1 MRKEIFYFSLAFCN
15 SRLKIYLIL
24 TQMATEGHFKKSLN
38 LFDSAAITMGSMI
51 GSGIFI
57 VSADIARNVGSPGWL
72 LVVWGITTIMTVLA
86 AVSYGEL
93 ASMLPH
99 AGGIYVYLREA
110 YSPLFGFLYG
120 WTFFLVIQC
129 GTIAAVAM
137 AFAKFT
143 GVLLPVI
150 SEQNTV
156 LDLGFFRF
164 NSTQLLAIIMI
175 LFLTWINTMG
185 IKEGKRVQNV
195 FTYSKV
201 LILLVFIVLGIFA
214 AKASQFD
221 VFNAGFW
228 QASKV
233 VDGQQVPIEGFSLVI
248 AVGMAMVGSIFAADA
263 WYNITY
269 TSDEVINPKKTIARS
284 LFLGTLTVC
293 VIYFLMNVV
302 YIIALPVRGIEN
314 GATVLERGIQ
324 FASEDRVGTAA
335 IYGIFGK
342 NTELLMAA
350 VVVISTFG
358 CNNGI
363 ILSGARVTFAMAKD
377 KLFFRKTGELSSKGV
392 PSFALWIQAGWS
404 VILCLT
410 GTYSQLLDY
419 VVFAAL
425 LFYSLVI
432 FAVFMLRKKHPE
444 WERPYKAFGFPVFP
458 ILYIAAC
465 FIIII
470 ILLVYKPLFTWP
482 GLAIVLSG
490 VPVYYLWRKS
500 QPVSDKLPPE
510 AR

>member
-1 MRKEIFYFSLAFCN
+1 
-15 SRLKIYLIL
+15 
-24 TQMATEGHFKKSLN
+24 MATEGHFKKSLN

-72 LVVWGITTIMTVLA
+72 LVVWGITTVMTVLA

-143 GVLLPVI
+143 GVLLPII

-156 LDLGFFRF
+156 LDLGFFQF
-164 NSTQLLAIIMI
+164 NSTQLLAIMMI
-175 LFLTWINTMG
+175 LLLTWINTRG
-185 IKEGKRVQNV
+185 IKEGKRVQNI

-201 LILLVFIVLGIFA
+201 LILLVFIVLGIFV
-214 AKASQFD
+214 AKATQLN
-221 VFNAGFW
+221 VFSSPGFW
-228 QASKV
+228 DATKV
-233 VDGQQVPIEGFSLVI
+233 VDGVQVPVTGISLLI

-293 VIYFLMNVV
+293 LIYFLVNVV
-302 YIIALPVRGIEN
+302 YILALPVRGIAE
-314 GATVLERGIQ
+314 GATVMERGIQ
-324 FASEDRVGTAA
+324 FASEDRVATAA

-342 NTELLMAA
+342 NSELLMAA

-377 KLFFRKTGELSSKGV
+377 KLFFKRTGELSAKGV
-392 PSFALWIQAGWS
+392 PAFALWIQAGWS
-404 VILCLT
+404 TILCLT
-410 GTYSQLLDY
+410 GSYSQLLDY

-425 LFYSLVI
+425 LFYALVI

-458 ILYIAAC
+458 IIYIAAC
-465 FIIII
+465 LLIIV

-482 GLAIVLSG
+482 GLGIVLSG
-490 VPVYYLWRKS
+490 VPVYYLWKKY
-500 QPVSDKLPPE
+500 QAK
-510 AR
+510 ARDNSPG

>member
-1 MRKEIFYFSLAFCN
+1 
-15 SRLKIYLIL
+15 
-24 TQMATEGHFKKSLN
+24 MAAEGHFKKSLN

-156 LDLGFFRF
+156 LDLGFFQF
-164 NSTQLLAIIMI
+164 NSTQLLAIMMI
-175 LFLTWINTMG
+175 LLLTWINTRG
-185 IKEGKRVQNV
+185 IKEGKRVQNI

-201 LILLVFIVLGIFA
+201 LILLVFIVLGIFV
-214 AKASQFD
+214 AKATQLN
-221 VFNAGFW
+221 VFSSPGFW
-228 QASKV
+228 DATKV
-233 VDGQQVPIEGFSLVI
+233 VDGVQVPVTGISLLI

-293 VIYFLMNVV
+293 LIYFLVNIV
-302 YIIALPVRGIEN
+302 YIIALPVRGIPD
-314 GATVLERGIQ
+314 GATVMERGIQ
-324 FASEDRVGTAA
+324 FASEDRVATAA

-342 NTELLMAA
+342 NSELLMAA

-363 ILSGARVTFAMAKD
+363 VLSGARVTFAMAKD

-392 PSFALWIQAGWS
+392 PAFALWIQALWS
-404 VILCLT
+404 TLLCLT
-410 GTYSQLLDY
+410 GSYSQLLDY

-425 LFYSLVI
+425 LFYVLVI
-432 FAVFMLRKKHPE
+432 FSVFVLRKKHPE

-458 ILYIAAC
+458 VIYIAAC
-465 FIIII
+465 LLIIFV
-470 ILLVYKPLFTWP
+470 LLIYKPLFTWP
-482 GLAIVLSG
+482 GLGIVLSG
-490 VPVYYLWRKS
+490 VPVYYWWKKR
-500 QPVSDKLPPE
+500 Q
-510 AR
+510 AIQ

>member
-1 MRKEIFYFSLAFCN
+1 MKFFTLANPYSGFSF
-15 SRLKIYLIL
+15 LINVH
-24 TQMATEGHFKKSLN
+24 MASEGQFKKSLN

-72 LVVWGITTIMTVLA
+72 LVVWAITTVMTVMA
-86 AVSYGEL
+86 ALSYGEL

-150 SEQNTV
+150 SEENT
-156 LDLGFFRF
+156 LLNLGFFKF

-175 LFLTWINTMG
+175 LVLTWINTRG

-201 LILLVFIVLGIFA
+201 LILLAFIVIGIYA
-214 AKASQFD
+214 ARASQLD
-221 VFNAGFW
+221 VFRSPGFW
-228 QASKV
+228 DAARV
-233 VDGQQVPIEGFSLVI
+233 IDNQQVPVTGFSLII
-248 AVGMAMVGSIFAADA
+248 AVALAMVGSIFAADA

-269 TSDEVINPKKTIARS
+269 TSDEVINPRKTIARS

-293 VIYFLMNVV
+293 LIYFLMNIV
-302 YIIALPVRGIEN
+302 YIIALPVRGLPD

-324 FASEDRVGTAA
+324 FATADRVGTAA

-350 VVVISTFG
+350 VVVIATFG

-363 ILSGARVTFAMAKD
+363 ILSGARVTYAMAKD
-377 KLFFRKTGELSSKGV
+377 RLFFTRTGELSAKGV
-392 PSFALWIQAGWS
+392 PSFALWIQAVWS
-404 VILCLT
+404 TLLCLT

-425 LFYSLVI
+425 IFYILVI
-432 FAVFMLRKKHPE
+432 FAVFMLRRKHPE
-444 WERPYKAFGFPVFP
+444 WERPYKAFGYPVFP
-458 ILYIAAC
+458 VIYIAAC
-465 FIIII
+465 LLIII
-470 ILLVYKPLFTWP
+470 ILLIYKPLFTWP
-482 GLAIVLSG
+482 GLGIVLAG
-490 VPVYYLWRKS
+490 VPVYYLWKGRKKPS
-500 QPVSDKLPPE
+500 
-510 AR
+510 

>member
-1 MRKEIFYFSLAFCN
+1 
-15 SRLKIYLIL
+15 
-24 TQMATEGHFKKSLN
+24 MAAEGHFKKSLN

-72 LVVWGITTIMTVLA
+72 LVVWGITTVMTVLA
-86 AVSYGEL
+86 ALSYGEL

-150 SEQNTV
+150 SEQHTV
-156 LDLGFFRF
+156 LNLGFFKF

-175 LFLTWINTMG
+175 LFLTWINTRG

-201 LILLVFIVLGIFA
+201 LILLAFIVIGIYA
-214 AKASQFD
+214 AKASQLN
-221 VFNAGFW
+221 VFSSPGFW
-228 QASKV
+228 DAVRVKGNEQI
-233 VDGQQVPIEGFSLVI
+233 PIKGFSLLI

-284 LFLGTLTVC
+284 LFLGTLIVC
-293 VIYFLMNVV
+293 VIYFLVNIV
-302 YIIALPVRGIEN
+302 YIIALPVRGIPD
-314 GATVLERGIQ
+314 GATVMERGIQ
-324 FASEDRVGTAA
+324 FASEDRVATAA
-335 IYGIFGK
+335 IYGIFGQ
-342 NTELLMAA
+342 NAQLLMAV

-377 KLFFRKTGELSSKGV
+377 RLFFKRTGELNSAGV
-392 PSFALWIQAGWS
+392 PAFALWIQAGWS
-404 VILCLT
+404 TLLCLT
-410 GTYSQLLDY
+410 GSYSQLLDY

-425 LFYSLVI
+425 LFYILVI
-432 FAVFMLRKKHPE
+432 FSVFVLRKKHPE

-458 ILYIAAC
+458 IIYIAAC
-465 FIIII
+465 LLIII
-470 ILLVYKPLFTWP
+470 ILLIYKPLFTWP
-482 GLAIVLSG
+482 GLGIVLSG
-490 VPVYYLWRKS
+490 VPVYYLWKKY
-500 QPVSDKLPPE
+500 QANP
-510 AR
+510 

>member
-1 MRKEIFYFSLAFCN
+1 
-15 SRLKIYLIL
+15 
-24 TQMATEGHFKKSLN
+24 
-38 LFDSAAITMGSMI
+38 
-51 GSGIFI
+51 
-57 VSADIARNVGSPGWL
+57 
-72 LVVWGITTIMTVLA
+72 MTVLA

-150 SEQNTV
+150 SEHNTV
-156 LDLGFFRF
+156 LDLGFFKF
-164 NSTQLLAIIMI
+164 NSTQLLAVIMI
-175 LFLTWINTMG
+175 LVLTWINTRG
-185 IKEGKRVQNV
+185 IKEGKRVQNI

-201 LILLVFIVLGIFA
+201 LILLAFIVIGIYV
-214 AKASQFD
+214 AKATQLN
-221 VFNAGFW
+221 VFHSPDFW
-228 QASKV
+228 DAARV
-233 VDGQQVPIEGFSLVI
+233 EDGVQIPVKGFSLLI
-248 AVGMAMVGSIFAADA
+248 AVGMAMVGSLFAADA

-284 LFLGTLTVC
+284 LFIGSLTVC
-293 VIYFLMNVV
+293 LIYFLVNVV
-302 YIIALPVRGIEN
+302 YIIALPVRGIPE

-324 FASEDRVGTAA
+324 FASEDRVATAA

-342 NTELLMAA
+342 NTELLMAL

-363 ILSGARVTFAMAKD
+363 ILAGARVTFAMAKD
-377 KLFFRKTGELSSKGV
+377 RLFFKRTGELSSKGV
-392 PSFALWIQAGWS
+392 PAFALWIQAGWAT
-404 VILCLT
+404 ILCLT
-410 GTYSQLLDY
+410 GSYSQLLDY
-419 VVFAAL
+419 VIFAAL
-425 LFYSLVI
+425 IFYVLVI
-432 FAVFMLRKKHPE
+432 FSVFVLRKKHPE

-458 ILYIAAC
+458 IIYIAAC
-465 FIIII
+465 LLIII

-482 GLAIVLSG
+482 GLGIVLSG
-490 VPVYYLWRKS
+490 VPVYYLWKRRK
-500 QPVSDKLPPE
+500 PT
-510 AR
+510 

>member
-1 MRKEIFYFSLAFCN
+1 
-15 SRLKIYLIL
+15 
-24 TQMATEGHFKKSLN
+24 MAAEGQFKKSLN

-156 LDLGFFRF
+156 LDLGFFKF
-164 NSTQLLAIIMI
+164 NSTQLLAIMMI
-175 LFLTWINTMG
+175 LFLTWINTRG
-185 IKEGKRVQNV
+185 IKEGKRVQNI

-201 LILLVFIVLGIFA
+201 FILLVFIVIGIYA
-214 AKASQFD
+214 AKATQLD
-221 VFNAGFW
+221 VFHSPGFW
-228 QASKV
+228 DAARVEGNEQIPVK
-233 VDGQQVPIEGFSLVI
+233 GFSLLI

-284 LFLGTLTVC
+284 LFVGTLTVC
-293 VIYFLMNVV
+293 LIYFLVNVV
-302 YIIALPVRGIEN
+302 YILALPVRGIPD
-314 GATVLERGIQ
+314 GATVMERGIQ
-324 FASEDRVGTAA
+324 FAGEDRVATAA

-342 NTELLMAA
+342 NTELLMAV

-377 KLFFRKTGELSSKGV
+377 RLFFKRTGELSSKGV
-392 PSFALWIQAGWS
+392 PAFALWIQAGWS
-404 VILCLT
+404 TLLCLT
-410 GTYSQLLDY
+410 GSYSQLLDY

-425 LFYSLVI
+425 LFYILVI

-458 ILYIAAC
+458 AVYIAAC
-465 FIIII
+465 LIIII

-482 GLAIVLSG
+482 GLGIVLSG
-490 VPVYYLWRKS
+490 VPVYYLWRRWQK
-500 QPVSDKLPPE
+500 
-510 AR
+510 AN

>member
-1 MRKEIFYFSLAFCN
+1 
-15 SRLKIYLIL
+15 
-24 TQMATEGHFKKSLN
+24 MAAEGQFKKSLN

-72 LVVWGITTIMTVLA
+72 LVVWAITLVMTVLA

-150 SEQNTV
+150 SEHNTM
-156 LDLGFFRF
+156 LDLGFFKF

-175 LFLTWINTMG
+175 LVLTWINTRG
-185 IKEGKRVQNV
+185 IKEGKRVQNI

-201 LILLVFIVLGIFA
+201 LILLAFIVIGIYVAKSTQLNVVHSPDFWDA
-214 AKASQFD
+214 AR
-221 VFNAGFW
+221 VE
-228 QASKV
+228 
-233 VDGQQVPIEGFSLVI
+233 DGVQIPVKGFSLLI
-248 AVGMAMVGSIFAADA
+248 AVGMAMVGSLFAADA

-284 LFLGTLTVC
+284 LFIGSLTVC
-293 VIYFLMNVV
+293 LIYFLVNVV
-302 YIIALPVRGIEN
+302 YIIALPVRGIPE

-324 FASEDRVGTAA
+324 FASEDRVATAA

-342 NTELLMAA
+342 NTELLMAV

-363 ILSGARVTFAMAKD
+363 ILAGARVTFAMAKD
-377 KLFFRKTGELSSKGV
+377 RLFFKRTGELSSKGV
-392 PSFALWIQAGWS
+392 PAFALWIQAGWAT
-404 VILCLT
+404 ILCLT
-410 GTYSQLLDY
+410 GSYSQLLDY
-419 VVFAAL
+419 VIFAAL
-425 LFYSLVI
+425 LFYVLVI
-432 FAVFMLRKKHPE
+432 FSVFVLRKKHPE

-458 ILYIAAC
+458 VIYIAAC
-465 FIIII
+465 LLIII

-482 GLAIVLSG
+482 GLGIVLSG
-490 VPVYYLWRKS
+490 VPVYYLWKR
-500 QPVSDKLPPE
+500 
-510 AR
+510 RNRT

>member
-1 MRKEIFYFSLAFCN
+1 
-15 SRLKIYLIL
+15 
-24 TQMATEGHFKKSLN
+24 MAAEGHFRKSLN

-72 LVVWGITTIMTVLA
+72 LVVWGVTTIMTVMA
-86 AVSYGEL
+86 ALSYGEL

-150 SEQNTV
+150 SESNTL
-156 LDLGFFRF
+156 LDLSIFKF
-164 NSTQLLAIIMI
+164 NSTQLLAIMMI
-175 LFLTWINTMG
+175 LFLTWINTRG

-201 LILLVFIVLGIFA
+201 FILLVFIVIGIYA
-214 AKASQFD
+214 AKATQLD
-221 VFNAGFW
+221 VFRSPGFW
-228 QASKV
+228 DAARY
-233 VDGQQVPIEGFSLVI
+233 DGSGQVPLKGFSLLI

-284 LFLGTLTVC
+284 LFLGTLVVC
-293 VIYFLMNVV
+293 VIYFLVNIV
-302 YIIALPVRGIEN
+302 YIIALPVRGIPD
-314 GATVLERGIQ
+314 GATALERGIQ

-335 IYGIFGK
+335 IYGIFGQ
-342 NTELLMAA
+342 NAELLMAV

-363 ILSGARVTFAMAKD
+363 ILSGARVTFAMARD
-377 KLFFRKTGELSSKGV
+377 NLFFKRTGELSLKGV
-392 PSFALWIQAGWS
+392 PAFALWIQAGWS
-404 VILCLT
+404 TLLCLT

-425 LFYSLVI
+425 LFYILVI

-444 WERPYKAFGFPVFP
+444 WERPYKAIGFPVFP
-458 ILYIAAC
+458 VLYIAAC
-465 FIIII
+465 LLIII

-482 GLAIVLSG
+482 GLGIVLTG
-490 VPVYYLWRKS
+490 VPVYYWWKRRKT
-500 QPVSDKLPPE
+500 L
-510 AR
+510 RG

>member
-1 MRKEIFYFSLAFCN
+1 
-15 SRLKIYLIL
+15 
-24 TQMATEGHFKKSLN
+24 MAAEGHFKKSLN

-57 VSADIARNVGSPGWL
+57 VSADIARNVGSPGWI
-72 LVVWGITTIMTVLA
+72 LVVWALTLVMTVLA

-150 SEQNTV
+150 SEHRTV
-156 LDLGFFRF
+156 LDLGFFKF

-175 LFLTWINTMG
+175 LVLTWINTRG
-185 IKEGKRVQNV
+185 IKEGKQVQNI

-201 LILLVFIVLGIFA
+201 LILLAFIVIGIYVAKATQLNVFHSPDFWDA
-214 AKASQFD
+214 AK
-221 VFNAGFW
+221 VE
-228 QASKV
+228 
-233 VDGQQVPIEGFSLVI
+233 DGVQVPIKGFSLLI

-284 LFLGTLTVC
+284 LFIGTLTVC
-293 VIYFLMNVV
+293 LIYFLVNVV
-302 YIIALPVRGIEN
+302 YIIALPVRGIAG

-324 FASEDRVGTAA
+324 FASEDRVATAA
-335 IYGIFGK
+335 IHGIFGQ
-342 NTELLMAA
+342 NAELLMAV

-377 KLFFRKTGELSSKGV
+377 RLFFKRTGELSSKGV
-392 PSFALWIQAGWS
+392 PAFALWIQAGWS
-404 VILCLT
+404 LLLCLT
-410 GTYSQLLDY
+410 GSYSQLLDY

-425 LFYSLVI
+425 LFYILVI
-432 FAVFMLRKKHPE
+432 FSVFMLRKKHPE

-458 ILYIAAC
+458 IIYIAAC
-465 FIIII
+465 LLIVV
-470 ILLVYKPLFTWP
+470 ILLIYKPLFTWP
-482 GLAIVLSG
+482 GLGIVLSG
-490 VPVYYLWRKS
+490 VPVYYLWRKW
-500 QPVSDKLPPE
+500 QK
-510 AR
+510 AA

>member
-1 MRKEIFYFSLAFCN
+1 
-15 SRLKIYLIL
+15 
-24 TQMATEGHFKKSLN
+24 MAAEGHFKKSLN

-86 AVSYGEL
+86 AISYGEL

-156 LDLGFFRF
+156 LDLSFFQF
-164 NSTQLLAIIMI
+164 NSTQLLAIMMI
-175 LFLTWINTMG
+175 LLLTWINTRG
-185 IKEGKRVQNV
+185 IKEGKRVQNI

-214 AKASQFD
+214 AKASQLN
-221 VFNAGFW
+221 VFNSPGFW
-228 QASKV
+228 DASKV
-233 VDGQQVPIEGFSLVI
+233 VDNVQVPVTGFSLLI

-284 LFLGTLTVC
+284 LLFGTLTVC
-293 VIYFLMNVV
+293 LIYFLVNVV
-302 YIIALPVRGIEN
+302 YIIALPVRGIPE
-314 GATVLERGIQ
+314 GATVMERGIQ
-324 FASEDRVGTAA
+324 FASEDRVATAA

-377 KLFFRKTGELSSKGV
+377 RLFFSKTGELSSKGV
-392 PSFALWIQAGWS
+392 PAFALWIQAGWS
-404 VILCLT
+404 TLLCLT
-410 GTYSQLLDY
+410 GSYSQLLDY

-425 LFYSLVI
+425 LFYVLVI

-458 ILYIAAC
+458 VIYIAAC
-465 FIIII
+465 LLIIIV
-470 ILLVYKPLFTWP
+470 LLVYKPLFTWP
-482 GLAIVLSG
+482 GLGIVLSG
-490 VPVYYLWRKS
+490 VPVYYLWKKY
-500 QPVSDKLPPE
+500 QAKNPDKIQD
-510 AR
+510 

>member
-1 MRKEIFYFSLAFCN
+1 
-15 SRLKIYLIL
+15 
-24 TQMATEGHFKKSLN
+24 MAAEGQFKKSLN

-72 LVVWGITTIMTVLA
+72 LVVWGITTVMTVLA

-93 ASMLPH
+93 ASMMPH
-99 AGGIYVYLREA
+99 AGGIYIYLREA

-143 GVLLPVI
+143 GVLIPAI
-150 SEQNTV
+150 SDQNIV
-156 LDLGFFRF
+156 LNLGFFKF
-164 NSTQLLAIIMI
+164 NSTQLLAIMMI
-175 LFLTWINTMG
+175 LFLTWVNTRG
-185 IKEGKRVQNV
+185 IKEGKRVQNI

-201 LILLVFIVLGIFA
+201 LILLAFIVIGIYV
-214 AKASQFD
+214 AKSTQLN
-221 VFNAGFW
+221 VFHSPGFW
-228 QASKV
+228 DAARVEGNEQI
-233 VDGQQVPIEGFSLVI
+233 PIKGFSLLI
-248 AVGMAMVGSIFAADA
+248 AVGMAMVGSLFAADA

-284 LFLGTLTVC
+284 LFIGSLTVC
-293 VIYFLMNVV
+293 LIYFLVNVV
-302 YIIALPVRGIEN
+302 YIIALPVRGIPE

-324 FASEDRVGTAA
+324 FASEDRVATAA

-342 NTELLMAA
+342 NTELLMAV

-363 ILSGARVTFAMAKD
+363 ILAGARVTFAMAKD
-377 KLFFRKTGELSSKGV
+377 RLFFKRTGELSSKGV
-392 PSFALWIQAGWS
+392 PAFALWIQAGWS
-404 VILCLT
+404 TILCLT
-410 GTYSQLLDY
+410 GSYSQLLDY
-419 VVFAAL
+419 VIFAAL
-425 LFYSLVI
+425 LFYVLVI
-432 FAVFMLRKKHPE
+432 FSVFVLRKKHPE

-458 ILYIAAC
+458 VIYIAAC
-465 FIIII
+465 LLIII

-482 GLAIVLSG
+482 GLGIVLSG
-490 VPVYYLWRKS
+490 VPVFYLWKR
-500 QPVSDKLPPE
+500 
-510 AR
+510 RNRT

>member
-1 MRKEIFYFSLAFCN
+1 
-15 SRLKIYLIL
+15 
-24 TQMATEGHFKKSLN
+24 MAEQGHFKKSLN

-72 LVVWGITTIMTVLA
+72 LVVWGITAVMTVMA
-86 AVSYGEL
+86 ALSYREL
-93 ASMLPH
+93 AGMLPH

-143 GVLLPVI
+143 GVLIPAI
-150 SEQNTV
+150 SEQNSLVSIGIFKLTSV
-156 LDLGFFRF
+156 
-164 NSTQLLAIIMI
+164 QLLAIIMI
-175 LFLTWINTMG
+175 LFLTWINTRG

-201 LILLVFIVLGIFA
+201 LILLAFIVIGIYA
-214 AKASQFD
+214 AKAVNLN
-221 VFNAGFW
+221 VFTSPGFW
-228 QASKV
+228 DAARV
-233 VDGQQVPIEGFSLVI
+233 EGTGQIPIRGFSILV
-248 AVGMAMVGSIFAADA
+248 AVAMAMVGSLFSADA

-269 TSDEVINPKKTIARS
+269 ASDEVINPKKTVGRS
-284 LFLGTLTVC
+284 LFLGTLSVC
-293 VIYFLMNVV
+293 LIYFLINVV
-302 YIIALPVRGIEN
+302 YIIALPVRGNPE

-324 FASEDRVGTAA
+324 FASSDRVATAA

-342 NTELLMAA
+342 NAELLMAV

-377 KLFFRKTGELSSKGV
+377 QLFFAKTAELNRKGV
-392 PSFALWIQAGWS
+392 PAFALWIQAIWS
-404 VILCLT
+404 TLLCLT
-410 GTYSQLLDY
+410 GNYSQMLDY
-419 VVFAAL
+419 VTFAVL
-425 LFYSLVI
+425 LFFILVI
-432 FAVFMLRKKHPE
+432 LSIFILRKKHPE
-444 WERPYKAFGFPVFP
+444 WERPAKAFAFPVFP
-458 ILYIAAC
+458 VIYIAAC
-465 FIIII
+465 LLIIV

-482 GLAIVLSG
+482 GLGIVLSG
-490 VPVYYLWRKS
+490 VPVYYLWKS
-500 QPVSDKLPPE
+500 RQK
-510 AR
+510 AA

>member
-1 MRKEIFYFSLAFCN
+1 
-15 SRLKIYLIL
+15 
-24 TQMATEGHFKKSLN
+24 MATEGHFKKSLN

-72 LVVWGITTIMTVLA
+72 LVVWGVTTIMTVLA
-86 AVSYGEL
+86 ALSYGEL

-150 SEQNTV
+150 SESNTL
-156 LDLGFFRF
+156 LDLGFFQF
-164 NSTQLLAIIMI
+164 NTTQLLAIVMI
-175 LFLTWINTMG
+175 LVLTWINTQG

-201 LILLVFIVLGIFA
+201 LILLAFIVLGIYA
-214 AKASQFD
+214 AKATQLD
-221 VFNAGFW
+221 VFNAPGFW
-228 QASKV
+228 DAAKFE
-233 VDGQQVPIEGFSLVI
+233 GNGQVPIKGFSLLI
-248 AVGMAMVGSIFAADA
+248 AVAMAMVGSIFAADA

-284 LFLGTLTVC
+284 LFLGTLIVC
-293 VIYFLMNVV
+293 VIYFLVNVV
-302 YIIALPVRGIEN
+302 YIIALPVRGIPD

-324 FASEDRVGTAA
+324 FASEDRVATAA
-335 IYGIFGK
+335 IYRIFGQK
-342 NTELLMAA
+342 AQIFMAL

-363 ILSGARVTFAMAKD
+363 ILSGARVTYAMAKD
-377 KLFFRKTGELSSKGV
+377 RLFFKKTGELSKAGV
-392 PSFALWIQAGWS
+392 PAFALWIQAAWS
-404 VILCLT
+404 TLLCLT

-419 VVFAAL
+419 VVFATL
-425 LFYSLVI
+425 LFYILVI

-444 WERPYKAFGFPVFP
+444 WERPYRAFGFPVFP
-458 ILYIAAC
+458 IIYIAAC
-465 FIIII
+465 LLIII
-470 ILLVYKPLFTWP
+470 ILLIYKPLFTWP
-482 GLAIVLSG
+482 GLGIVLAG
-490 VPVYYLWRKS
+490 VPVYYWWKRRQALRS
-500 QPVSDKLPPE
+500 TDD
-510 AR
+510 

>member
-1 MRKEIFYFSLAFCN
+1 
-15 SRLKIYLIL
+15 
-24 TQMATEGHFKKSLN
+24 
-38 LFDSAAITMGSMI
+38 
-51 GSGIFI
+51 
-57 VSADIARNVGSPGWL
+57 
-72 LVVWGITTIMTVLA
+72 MTVLA
-86 AVSYGEL
+86 ALSYGEL

-150 SEQNTV
+150 SEQNTLV
-156 LDLGFFRF
+156 NLGFFKF
-164 NSTQLLAIIMI
+164 NSTQFLAIIMI
-175 LFLTWINTMG
+175 LFLTWINTRG
-185 IKEGKRVQNV
+185 IKEGKRVQNI

-201 LILLVFIVLGIFA
+201 LILLAFIVVGIFV
-214 AKASQFD
+214 AKATQLN
-221 VFNAGFW
+221 VFHSPGFW
-228 QASKV
+228 DAARV
-233 VDGQQVPIEGFSLVI
+233 VDDVQVPVSGFSLII

-284 LFLGTLTVC
+284 LFFGTLTVC
-293 VIYFLMNVV
+293 VIYFLVNIV
-302 YIIALPVRGIEN
+302 YIIALPLRGSPD
-314 GATVLERGIQ
+314 GATVMERGIQ
-324 FASEDRVGTAA
+324 FATSDRVATAA

-342 NTELLMAA
+342 NTELLMAV

-363 ILSGARVTFAMAKD
+363 VLSGARVTYAMAKD
-377 KLFFRKTGELSSKGV
+377 RLFFKKTGELNQAGV
-392 PSFALWIQAGWS
+392 PAFALWIQAGWS
-404 VILCLT
+404 MLLCLT

-425 LFYSLVI
+425 LFYILVI
-432 FAVFMLRKKHPE
+432 FSVFMLRKKHPE

-458 ILYIAAC
+458 VIYIIAC
-465 FIIII
+465 LLIIV
-470 ILLVYKPLFTWP
+470 ILLIYKPLFTWP
-482 GLAIVLSG
+482 GLGIVLSG
-490 VPVYYLWRKS
+490 VPVYYLWKNRQKKENS
-500 QPVSDKLPPE
+500 
-510 AR
+510 

>member
-1 MRKEIFYFSLAFCN
+1 
-15 SRLKIYLIL
+15 
-24 TQMATEGHFKKSLN
+24 MAAEGHFKKSLN

-72 LVVWGITTIMTVLA
+72 LVVWGITTVMTVLA
-86 AVSYGEL
+86 ALSYGEL

-150 SEQNTV
+150 SEQQTLINF
-156 LDLGFFRF
+156 GFFKF

-175 LFLTWINTMG
+175 LFLTWINTRG
-185 IKEGKRVQNV
+185 IKEGKRVQNI

-201 LILLVFIVLGIFA
+201 LILLAFIVIGIYA
-214 AKASQFD
+214 AKATQLD
-221 VFNAGFW
+221 VFNSPGFW
-228 QASKV
+228 DAARVEGNEQIPVK
-233 VDGQQVPIEGFSLVI
+233 GFSLLI

-284 LFLGTLTVC
+284 LFLGTLIVC
-293 VIYFLMNVV
+293 VIYFLVNIV
-302 YIIALPVRGIEN
+302 YIIALPVRGIAE
-314 GATVLERGIQ
+314 GSTVMERGIQ
-324 FASEDRVGTAA
+324 FASEDRVATAA
-335 IYGIFGK
+335 IYGIFGQ
-342 NTELLMAA
+342 NAQLLMAV

-377 KLFFRKTGELSSKGV
+377 QLFFKRTGELNSAGV
-392 PSFALWIQAGWS
+392 PAFALWIQAGWS
-404 VILCLT
+404 TLLCLT
-410 GTYSQLLDY
+410 GSYSQLLDY

-425 LFYSLVI
+425 LFYILVI
-432 FAVFMLRKKHPE
+432 FSVFVLRKKHPE

-458 ILYIAAC
+458 IIYIAAC
-465 FIIII
+465 LIIII

-482 GLAIVLSG
+482 GLGIVLSG
-490 VPVYYLWRKS
+490 VPVYYLWK
-500 QPVSDKLPPE
+500 KYK
-510 AR
+510 AKA

>member
-1 MRKEIFYFSLAFCN
+1 
-15 SRLKIYLIL
+15 
-24 TQMATEGHFKKSLN
+24 MAGEGQFKKSLN

-57 VSADIARNVGSPGWL
+57 VSADIARNVGSPGWI
-72 LVVWGITTIMTVLA
+72 LVVWGLTLVMTVLA

-99 AGGIYVYLREA
+99 AGGIYIYLREA

-150 SEQNTV
+150 SEHRTV
-156 LDLGFFRF
+156 LDLGFFKF

-175 LFLTWINTMG
+175 LVLTWINTRG
-185 IKEGKRVQNV
+185 IKEGKRVQNI

-201 LILLVFIVLGIFA
+201 LILLAFIIIGIYVAKATQLNVFHSPGFWDA
-214 AKASQFD
+214 AK
-221 VFNAGFW
+221 VE
-228 QASKV
+228 
-233 VDGQQVPIEGFSLVI
+233 DGIQVPVKGFSLLI

-284 LFLGTLTVC
+284 LLIGTLTVC
-293 VIYFLMNVV
+293 LIYFLINVV
-302 YIIALPVRGIEN
+302 YIIALPVRGIAG

-324 FASEDRVGTAA
+324 FASEDRVATAA
-335 IYGIFGK
+335 IHGIFGQ
-342 NTELLMAA
+342 NAELLMAV

-377 KLFFRKTGELSSKGV
+377 RLFFKRTGELSSKGV
-392 PSFALWIQAGWS
+392 PAFALWIQAVWS
-404 VILCLT
+404 VLLCLT
-410 GTYSQLLDY
+410 GSYSQLLDY

-425 LFYSLVI
+425 LFYILVI

-458 ILYIAAC
+458 IIYIAAC
-465 FIIII
+465 LLIVI
-470 ILLVYKPLFTWP
+470 ILLIYKPLFTWP
-482 GLAIVLSG
+482 GLGIVLSG
-490 VPVYYLWRKS
+490 VPVYYLWKRWQK
-500 QPVSDKLPPE
+500 
-510 AR
+510 AA

>member
-1 MRKEIFYFSLAFCN
+1 MS
-15 SRLKIYLIL
+15 S
-24 TQMATEGHFKKSLN
+24 EGHFKKSLN

-156 LDLGFFRF
+156 LDLGFFQF
-164 NSTQLLAIIMI
+164 NSTQLLAIMMI
-175 LFLTWINTMG
+175 LLLTWINTRG
-185 IKEGKRVQNV
+185 IKEGKRVQNI

-201 LILLVFIVLGIFA
+201 VILLVFIVLGIFV
-214 AKASQFD
+214 AKATQLN
-221 VFNAGFW
+221 VFQSPDFW
-228 QASKV
+228 DATKV
-233 VDGQQVPIEGFSLVI
+233 VGNQQVPIRGFSLLI

-293 VIYFLMNVV
+293 LIYFLVNVV
-302 YIIALPVRGIEN
+302 YILALPVRGIPD
-314 GATVLERGIQ
+314 GATVLERGMQ
-324 FASEDRVGTAA
+324 FASEDRVATAA

-377 KLFFRKTGELSSKGV
+377 KLFFSKTGKLSSKGV
-392 PSFALWIQAGWS
+392 PAFALWIQAAWS
-404 VILCLT
+404 TFLCLT
-410 GTYSQLLDY
+410 GSYGQLLDY

-425 LFYSLVI
+425 LFYVLVI
-432 FAVFMLRKKHPE
+432 FSVFMLRKKHPE

-458 ILYIAAC
+458 ILYIAGC
-465 FIIII
+465 LLIIV
-470 ILLVYKPLFTWP
+470 ILLIYKPLFTWP
-482 GLAIVLSG
+482 GLGIVLSG
-490 VPVYYLWRKS
+490 VPVYYLWKKYQANR
-500 QPVSDKLPPE
+500 
-510 AR
+510 

>member
-1 MRKEIFYFSLAFCN
+1 
-15 SRLKIYLIL
+15 
-24 TQMATEGHFKKSLN
+24 MAAEGQFKKSLN

-72 LVVWGITTIMTVLA
+72 LVVWGITLVMTVLA
-86 AVSYGEL
+86 AISYGEL

-150 SEQNTV
+150 SEHRTV
-156 LDLGFFRF
+156 LDLGFFKF

-175 LFLTWINTMG
+175 LVLTWINTRG
-185 IKEGKRVQNV
+185 IKEGKRVQNI

-201 LILLVFIVLGIFA
+201 LILLAFIIIGIYV
-214 AKASQFD
+214 AKATQLN
-221 VFNAGFW
+221 VFHSPGFW
-228 QASKV
+228 DAARV
-233 VDGQQVPIEGFSLVI
+233 EDGVEVPIKGFSLLI

-284 LFLGTLTVC
+284 LVIGTLTVC
-293 VIYFLMNVV
+293 LIYFLVNVV
-302 YIIALPVRGIEN
+302 YIIALPVRGAAD

-324 FASEDRVGTAA
+324 FASEDRVATAA
-335 IYGIFGK
+335 IHGIFGQ
-342 NTELLMAA
+342 NAELLMAV

-377 KLFFRKTGELSSKGV
+377 RLFFKRTGELNIKGV
-392 PSFALWIQAGWS
+392 PAFGLWIQAGWS
-404 VILCLT
+404 LILCLT

-425 LFYSLVI
+425 LFYILVI

-458 ILYIAAC
+458 IIYIAAC
-465 FIIII
+465 LLIVVV
-470 ILLVYKPLFTWP
+470 LLVYKPLFTWP
-482 GLAIVLSG
+482 GLGIVLSG
-490 VPVYYLWRKS
+490 VPVYYLWKKW
-500 QPVSDKLPPE
+500 QK
-510 AR
+510 AA

>member
-1 MRKEIFYFSLAFCN
+1 
-15 SRLKIYLIL
+15 
-24 TQMATEGHFKKSLN
+24 MAAEGQFKKSLN

-72 LVVWGITTIMTVLA
+72 LVVWGITTVMTVLA

-93 ASMLPH
+93 ASMMPH
-99 AGGIYVYLREA
+99 AGGIYIYLREA

-143 GVLLPVI
+143 GVLIPAI
-150 SEQNTV
+150 SDQNIV
-156 LDLGFFRF
+156 LNLGFFKF
-164 NSTQLLAIIMI
+164 NSTQLLAIMMI
-175 LFLTWINTMG
+175 LFLTWVNTRG
-185 IKEGKRVQNV
+185 IKEGKRVQNI

-201 LILLVFIVLGIFA
+201 LILLAFIVIGIYV
-214 AKASQFD
+214 AKSTQLN
-221 VFNAGFW
+221 VFHSPGFW
-228 QASKV
+228 DAARVEGNEQI
-233 VDGQQVPIEGFSLVI
+233 PIKGFSLLI
-248 AVGMAMVGSIFAADA
+248 AVGMAMVGSLFAADA

-284 LFLGTLTVC
+284 LFIGSLTVC
-293 VIYFLMNVV
+293 LIYFLVNVV
-302 YIIALPVRGIEN
+302 YIIALPVRGIPE

-324 FASEDRVGTAA
+324 FASEDRVATAA

-342 NTELLMAA
+342 NTELLMAV

-363 ILSGARVTFAMAKD
+363 ILAGARVTFAMAKD
-377 KLFFRKTGELSSKGV
+377 RLFFKRTGELSSKGV
-392 PSFALWIQAGWS
+392 PAFALWIQAGWS
-404 VILCLT
+404 TILCLT
-410 GTYSQLLDY
+410 GSYSQLLDY
-419 VVFAAL
+419 VIFAAL
-425 LFYSLVI
+425 LFYVLVI
-432 FAVFMLRKKHPE
+432 FSVFVLRKKHPE

-458 ILYIAAC
+458 VIYIAAC
-465 FIIII
+465 LLIII

-482 GLAIVLSG
+482 GLGIVLSG
-490 VPVYYLWRKS
+490 VPVFYLWKRRNR
-500 QPVSDKLPPE
+500 
-510 AR
+510 A